1 LNRLLKLL
9 GVKQIYLIGSS
20 LGGRVIVDL
29 ALAYPKIVK
38 SLVVVGSGLSGYQ
51 FTGEVFMQFMEK
63 IITAREQKDYE
74 QVCELRIKFWVDGLS
89 RTPGQVDL
97 RLRERVREMLLSQP
111 GRQGEGQP
119 LEPAVIYWQ
128 VE

>member
-1 LNRLLKLL
+1 
-9 GVKQIYLIGSS
+9 
-20 LGGRVIVDL
+20 
-29 ALAYPKIVK
+29 
-38 SLVVVGSGLSGYQ
+38 
-51 FTGEVFMQFMEK
+51 MQFMEK